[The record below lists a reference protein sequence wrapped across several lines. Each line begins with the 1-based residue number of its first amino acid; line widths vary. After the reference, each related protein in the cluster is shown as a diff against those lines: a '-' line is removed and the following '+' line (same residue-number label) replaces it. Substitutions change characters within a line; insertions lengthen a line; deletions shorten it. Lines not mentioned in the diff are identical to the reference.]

1 MCVFITWVNSS
12 GDGGG
17 GCGGGCGG
25 DDGVGDGDDGAIA
38 GIRGRGVPLNARD
51 GRAWGRCRGTGR
63 LEEVVVVVASARYDV
78 VEKSKILNVYAAITS
93 ARMPFVRRNS
103 VEVVDAVRRGRIVK
117 SKRDD
122 VRGSSHVVVANV
134 VVEHDV
140 HRDDGSCRGDRKLGD
155 VGGRRGRIGSAGG
168 VVTVE
173 KEWLCVG
180 EGNGGRV

>member
-1 MCVFITWVNSS
+1 M
-12 GDGGG
+12 
-17 GCGGGCGG
+17 
-25 DDGVGDGDDGAIA
+25 
-38 GIRGRGVPLNARD
+38 
-51 GRAWGRCRGTGR
+51 
-63 LEEVVVVVASARYDV
+63 SA
-78 VEKSKILNVYAAITS
+78 KMS
-93 ARMPFVRRNS
+93 FVRRSS
-103 VEVVDAVRRGRIVK
+103 VEVVGDARRGRIVK
-117 SKRDD
+117 RRCDD
-122 VRGSSHVVVANV
+122 VFGGSHVAVANV